1 MIGRI
6 GNHMALV
13 ATLTLLAAGTALAA
27 TPINETRAL
36 SPDGRLEI
44 DNLKGLIEV
53 RAWDR
58 PEVSIRGSLGEG
70 VEKLEI
76 SGDRDNLS
84 IRVKYPRRGSGR
96 GFMSGTDR
104 SEPTELRLMVPLRAS
119 LNIDSVSADVDVSG
133 VASGSLSINSV
144 SGDVVVAAAPSR
156 AEIDSVS
163 GDVRLTL
170 NSRKVSV
177 ESVSGDVSLKGRLDG
192 EVSAESVSGDVVVG
206 TNGGQL
212 RRFTGSTVSGDMRI
226 ETALARGG
234 RISLQTVSG
243 DLDLHMPAAL
253 STNVRGESFSGD
265 LSAPGARIN
274 RPRHG
279 PGSSFEHRYGSGD
292 GDIEM
297 ETFSGDA
304 RLRLK

>member
-1 MIGRI
+1 MIRTI
-6 GNHMALV
+6 AHHVALI
-13 ATLTLLAAGTALAA
+13 AALTLVAAGTALAA

-36 SPDGRLEI
+36 SPDGRVEI
-44 DNLKGLIEV
+44 DNLKGRIEV

-58 PEVSIRGSLGEG
+58 PEVRVQGSLGEG

-76 SGDRDNLS
+76 TGDRDNLS

-96 GFMSGTDR
+96 GFMSGSDR
-104 SEPTELRLMVPLRAS
+104 SEPTDLRLMVPLRTS
-119 LNIDSVSADVDVSG
+119 LDIDSVSADVDVSG
-133 VASGSLSINSV
+133 VAAGSLSINSV

-163 GDVRLTL
+163 GDLRLTL
-170 NSRKVSV
+170 NSSNVSV

-192 EVSAESVSGDVVVG
+192 EVEAESVSGDVIVD
-206 TNGGQL
+206 TSGGQL
-212 RRFTGSTVSGDMRI
+212 RRFTGATVSGDMRI
-226 ETALARGG
+226 DTALVRGG
-234 RISLQTVSG
+234 RISLQSVSG
-243 DLDLHMPAAL
+243 DLDLNLPSAL
-253 STNVRGESFSGD
+253 SANVRGESFSGD
-265 LSAPGARIN
+265 LAAPGARIN

-279 PGSSFEHRYGSGD
+279 PGSSFEHRYGAGD
-292 GDIEM
+292 GDIAI